1 MVEVG
6 EQNEEEEA
14 ANEREAE
21 RLKVQ
26 QRLEEYEE
34 SRRHLMYLLDTGRL
48 KLLSDLLE
56 QQIYRS
62 FNRLE
67 IVLKERPRTT
77 RQKSSR

>member
-1 MVEVG
+1 MG
-6 EQNEEEEA
+6 ERNEEEEA
-14 ANEREAE
+14 RNAKEAE

-26 QRLEEYEE
+26 QRLEEYGE
-34 SRRHLMYLLDTGRL
+34 SQRHLLHLLETGRL

-67 IVLKERPRTT
+67 IVMKERPRTT
-77 RQKSSR
+77 RQDDDND